1 MRKTQLSLLALL
13 MFQFACE
20 PTEDTG
26 PGIDYDQ
33 VSDEFGDMFKGAF
46 RLTES
51 IQTASVIDRT
61 KNQLKVQIEVEN
73 ISKAT
78 KNHIAGYFNID
89 PELNQ
94 RTYYPAPPLSSKFSG
109 GNAIQ
114 TLDNVIDTSKIFNNI
129 QKMYIKALS
138 KDIAVAESYGDGFDL
153 VNSFRNEV
161 VQASELSSNDKVLLL
176 ELAAGSNALLEFMEN
191 GGVQMVQSNLV
202 EILGNNIP
210 FGRTEGCSVDWRKVW
225 IGAVVALTVGVVSGA
240 IAGATVGT
248 VTVPILG
255 TAAGAVGGAV
265 FAGAVGFASGALY
278 GIATDL
284 IASCP
289 RQVSLQQT
297 YASCDEAWRAYL
309 SNQTNNMPS
318 ECFVVEYQI

>member
-1 MRKTQLSLLALL
+1 MRKTQLTLLALL
-13 MFQFACE
+13 MFQFSCE

-51 IQTASVIDRT
+51 LQIASVIDRT
-61 KNQLKVQIEVEN
+61 KNQLTVQIEVEN

-94 RTYYPAPPLSSKFSG
+94 RTYYPAPPLYSKF
-109 GNAIQ
+109 NDTYALQ
-114 TLDNVIDTSKIFNNI
+114 KLDNIIDTSRIFNNI

-138 KDIAVAESYGDGFDL
+138 KDIAVAKSYGDGFDL

-161 VQASELSSNDKVLLL
+161 VQASELSDEDKIPLL
-176 ELAAGSNALLEFMEN
+176 EIAAGSKALFEFMEN
-191 GGVQMVQSNLV
+191 GGVRKAQSNLV
-202 EILGNNIP
+202 EILGNIP
-210 FGRTEGCSVDWRKVW
+210 FGRTEECSVDWRKVW

-255 TAAGAVGGAV
+255 TVTGAVGGAV
-265 FAGAVGFASGALY
+265 FAGAAGFASGALY
-278 GIATDL
+278 GITTDL

-289 RQVSLQQT
+289 RQGSLQQT

-318 ECFVVEYQI
+318 ECFVVKLQI